1 MFRNSILGMLA
12 AALLVQSSYGE
23 ELGGFGLTGLT
34 PLADAEANAVRGEG
48 MDSIA
53 LAASQIFVFDY
64 VSGTSLN
71 FQASSVNSNLNVN
84 LDVTETLEDSSG
96 ASIST
101 ISSTRIGA
109 FEIGIDDF
117 LFFTE
122 MVNIDAFGSPGV
134 GMQLHIQ

>member
-1 MFRNSILGMLA
+1 MFKQSILGLVA
-12 AALLVQSSYGE
+12 AVLLIQSSYGE
-23 ELGGFGLTGLT
+23 DLGDFGLTGLT
-34 PLADAEANAVRGEG
+34 PLADAEAIAVRGEG

-53 LAASQIFVFDY
+53 LAASQIFVLDY

-84 LDVTETLEDSSG
+84 LDAAESMEDSSG

-109 FEIGIDDF
+109 FEIGIDNF

-122 MVNIDAFGSPGV
+122 MINIDAFGSAGV

>member
-64 VSGTSLN
+64 GSGTSLN

-101 ISSTRIGA
+101 ISAHGLAHSRSVSMTSCSLPKWSTSTRLVRP
-109 FEIGIDDF
+109 E
-117 LFFTE
+117 
-122 MVNIDAFGSPGV
+122 
-134 GMQLHIQ
+134 

>member
-1 MFRNSILGMLA
+1 MFKQSILGIVA
-12 AALLVQSSYGE
+12 AVLLIQSSYGE
-23 ELGGFGLTGLT
+23 DLGDFGLTGLT
-34 PLADAEANAVRGEG
+34 PLADAEAIAVRGEG

-64 VSGTSLN
+64 GSGTSLN

-84 LDVTETLEDSSG
+84 LDAAESMEDSSG

-109 FEIGIDDF
+109 FEIGIDEF